1 MASAKKIKT
10 FFSVL
15 FLIFL
20 AWSAIAKEWPASLS
34 HDEGKV
40 KIRFSEEIAL
50 SLLKIPVVSTS
61 FWGQNMACRAATLKI
76 NDQSFIA
83 SAKPGEV
90 YLIFKLDHQICREA
104 FLTPVFIESTDKQG
118 DSPAYFEARNAEIR
132 RSELELFRQSRE
144 ILQFH
149 EKNRCFSCHT
159 LLPLAITINQA
170 DQKGIGI
177 PLEEIEKIGESL
189 TAMQNPDGS
198 FFFPEQ
204 PDYGKITTSLCA
216 GAIFSILLRFD
227 RRLIVNLQRLKRLL
241 PSWTDEENDMKSDFF
256 FRPLFLGKVTSALFE
271 ALIISSLYYHQTA
284 ITSEMPDDELRQR
297 LIHLNRRFKIDL
309 TMPFG
314 QNLIILLGLPY
325 FGQISDHQIQPVLDS
340 MDQWQQTESQANRP
354 DCAAISALIMKRLN
368 NEKGLQQIKLL
379 QTANQT
385 LSQKIWLNLIR
396 VLQSQP

>member
-1 MASAKKIKT
+1 M
-10 FFSVL
+10 F
-15 FLIFL
+15 FL
-20 AWSAIAKEWPASLS
+20 AVSAMGKEWPASFS
-34 HDEGKV
+34 HDEEKI

-50 SLLKIPVVSTS
+50 SRVKIPVVSTS
-61 FWGQNMACRAATLKI
+61 VWGPNLACRAATLKI
-76 NDQSFIA
+76 NGQSFIA
-83 SAKPGEV
+83 SAKPGEIF
-90 YLIFKLDHQICREA
+90 LIFKLDHQICREA
-104 FLTPVFIESTDKQG
+104 YLIPVFLEATDKHD
-118 DSPAYFEARNAEIR
+118 DSPAQIEARKAEIR
-132 RSELELFRQSRE
+132 RSELELFQQSRE
-144 ILQFH
+144 ILQFQ

-159 LLPLAITINQA
+159 LLPLAITINEA
-170 DQKGIGI
+170 DKKGIGV

-216 GAIFSILLRFD
+216 GAVFSILLRFD
-227 RRLIVNLQRLKRLL
+227 RRLIVNLQRLQRLL
-241 PSWTDEENDMKSDFF
+241 PGWADEENDMRSDFF

-271 ALIISSLYYHQTA
+271 ALIIAALYYHQTA
-284 ITSEMPDDELRQR
+284 ITSELPDDELRQR

-309 TMPFG
+309 SVPFG
-314 QNLIILLGLPY
+314 QNLILLLGLPY

-340 MDQWQQTESQANRP
+340 MLQWQQAESQASRP
-354 DCAAISALIMKRLN
+354 DCAAISALITTKLTD
-368 NEKGLQQIKLL
+368 NEKGLQQVKLL